1 MLIDNVD
8 HLCPGE
14 QIAAYL
20 DGELDAAAEALFEQH
35 LSECRIC
42 NAELNAQRL
51 FMREL
56 DATLIQAP
64 DLPVPGNFAQIITAR
79 AESDMGGMRHRSEHK
94 RAFRLCL
101 ALGLASFA
109 LLGAAAGEAVF
120 FSGRT
125 VANQL
130 LGIFGLLWT
139 ALYDAAVGVTV
150 ISRVISRGLIPDSPF
165 AGLAALLLALAMV
178 LLSLL
183 ISSYHKHHEMR
194 LSE

>member
-1 MLIDNVD
+1 MDNIN
-8 HLCPGE
+8 HQCQGE

-20 DGELDAAAEALFEQH
+20 DGELDGAAEVAFEQH

-42 NAELNAQRL
+42 NAELDVQRL
-51 FMREL
+51 FIREL

-64 DLPVPGNFAQIITAR
+64 DLPVPSNFAQIVAAR
-79 AESDMGGMRHRSEHK
+79 AESDMGGMRDRSEHK

-109 LLGAAAGEAVF
+109 LLGAAAGKAVF

-125 VANQL
+125 LANQV
-130 LGIFGLLWT
+130 LGIVGLLWT
-139 ALYDAAVGVTV
+139 TLYDAAVGLTV
-150 ISRVISRGLIPDSPF
+150 ILRVISGALPDSPF
-165 AGLAALLLALAMV
+165 AGLAALLLALALV